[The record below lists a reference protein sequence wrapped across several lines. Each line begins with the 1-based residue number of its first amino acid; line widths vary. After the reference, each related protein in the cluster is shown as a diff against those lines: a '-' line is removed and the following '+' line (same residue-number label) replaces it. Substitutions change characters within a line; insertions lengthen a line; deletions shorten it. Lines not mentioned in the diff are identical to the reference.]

1 MIVSLGARKRGQPLY
16 RRRRGG
22 VILLLLALA
31 MIPLAAQRRPKPSER
46 LRALGVLELE
56 KDAGGKARARLVP
69 VTILDHGQYFDAG
82 LYKATP
88 RPMALDPGIVYEA
101 FRSGESA
108 GFFTVGR
115 AVEENRTWFA
125 FGEWEPPDS
134 KPPEKPVVV
143 ASRGGEDEGPP
154 RLRRPAGG
162 PSEPQTKS
170 EPVPEP
176 PPDPDRPILKRGKPE
191 TQPAEEPMVEF
202 KPAAEVER
210 VAVISDES
218 PADMRPYRF
227 PWNRDEEERLT
238 AAMSKLAEEQVARYL
253 ASRPGPKLAPAGPLD
268 AIQVRAFDVNYDNE
282 PELIITAR
290 QPARSQAKGKG
301 EQRICYVTVVARSN
315 AYGELRRLFS
325 QVTDSLRLESM
336 PRLELVD
343 AVDSDGDSVGEL
355 LFRRAGQTTT
365 SYALYRVTYDSLWLL
380 FEGAAS
386 AN

>member
-1 MIVSLGARKRGQPLY
+1 MIVSFGRQPLY

-31 MIPLAAQRRPKPSER
+31 MMPLAAQQRRKPSER

-56 KDAGGKARARLVP
+56 KDVGGKVRARLVP
-69 VTILDHGQYFDAG
+69 VTILDRGQYFDAG

-101 FRSGESA
+101 FRSGEPA

-115 AVEENRTWFA
+115 AVEQDRAWFA
-125 FGEWEPPDS
+125 LGEWEPPGS

-154 RLRRPAGG
+154 RLRRPTGG
-162 PSEPQTKS
+162 ASEPQTRS

-191 TQPAEEPMVEF
+191 TKPEEEPMVEF
-202 KPAAEVER
+202 KPVAEVER

-218 PADMRPYRF
+218 PAETRPYPF
-227 PWNRDEEERLT
+227 PWNRDEEERIK
-238 AAMSKLAEEQVARYL
+238 AVMRKFAEEQVARYL
-253 ASRPGPKLAPAGPLD
+253 ASRPGTKLTPAGPLD

-282 PELIITAR
+282 PEVVITAR
-290 QPARSQAKGKG
+290 QPAKSLAKGTS
-301 EQRICYVTVVARSN
+301 EQRTCYVTAVARFN
-315 AYGELRRLFS
+315 VRGELRRLLS
-325 QVTDSLRLESM
+325 QVTDNLRLESV
-336 PRLELVD
+336 PRLELID

-355 LFRRAGQTTT
+355 LFRRVGQTTT